1 MADNS
6 PTSAVDIC
14 NLALTELK
22 TDPIESLTQK
32 DSAIAELC
40 KRHYDLVRK
49 SILRNHIW
57 NFAKAEEALAR
68 SSDGISASYDDV
80 YPLPKAY
87 IRLISVGDVLI
98 GTKKTGFDIRSIKI
112 EGDFQKS
119 IVYNNGGAATLAI
132 AYIRN
137 VISVSEF
144 DPLFIT
150 LFKFE
155 LANAIAPG
163 ITLKPSVKADIRT
176 GLADARLQAKSIDG
190 QERPPVRINNSKFLE
205 KRRTATS
212 KPYIETT
219 F

>member
-22 TDPIESLTQK
+22 VDPIESLTQK
-32 DSAIAELC
+32 GSDVAELC

-49 SILRNHIW
+49 SLLRNHVW
-57 NFAKAEEALAR
+57 NFAKTPEAIAR
-68 SSDGISASYDDV
+68 SSNGVSASYADV
-80 YPLPKAY
+80 YPLPKTF

-98 GTKKTGFDIRSIKI
+98 GTKKTSFDIRSIKI
-112 EGDFQKS
+112 DGTFQRC
-119 IVYNNGGAATLAI
+119 IVDNNGGAATLDVL
-132 AYIRN
+132 YIRN
-137 VISVSEF
+137 VTSVSEF
-144 DPLFIT
+144 DPLFMT

-155 LANAIAPG
+155 LATAIAPG

-176 GLADARLQAKSIDG
+176 GLTDARLQAKSIDG
-190 QERPPVRINNSKFLE
+190 QERPPVRINNSKWLTA
-205 KRRTATS
+205 RRTAFVE
-212 KPYIETT
+212 KPLNTT